1 MNCGS
6 PDQLPPASA
15 PSCFLN
21 LNWDQSMA
29 AAAAGDHLDPALS
42 SMVSSPASNST
53 AAAATDGLALH
64 GISPQPQYGGTPL
77 SSPPRLNLSMMGQFH
92 HYPPP
97 QVGGAGAGGLPI
109 LENLMPVG
117 HLDQFLADPGF
128 AERAARLSGFDGR
141 AGGSGYGG
149 AVPGQFGLPDAGP
162 VGALKELE
170 LGNGRDESS
179 VSNPASA
186 SAEMALKGP
195 SDGNARKRKA
205 NGKGKGKDGPM
216 PTSAKDLAKVCEQLR
231 SVWCSNSPRS
241 SVLEQIFYF
250 WSVLQE
256 ESSGKRCKS
265 ADESNGAEENSAK
278 GKAAQ
283 SNSENGGKKQGKD
296 STSKLPEPPK
306 DYIHVRARR
315 GEATDSHS
323 LAERVRREKISQR
336 MKLLQDLVPG
346 CNKVVGKAV
355 MLDEIINYVQS
366 LQRQVEFLS
375 MKLATVNPQLDF
387 NNLPNVLPKDM
398 HQSCGPLQNSH
409 FPLETSGA
417 PLSYIN
423 QPHQG
428 NPLGCSLTN
437 GMDNQSSMHP
447 LDPAFCRPMNS
458 QHPFLNGCSDA
469 ASQVGTFWQDDLQS
483 VVQMDIRQSHE
494 IATSSNSYNGS
505 LQTVHMKM
513 EL

>member
-1 MNCGS
+1 MNCGP
-6 PDQLPPASA
+6 PDQLPPATA

-21 LNWDQSMA
+21 LNWDQSMD
-29 AAAAGDHLDPALS
+29 AAAGGHLDPALS

-53 AAAATDGLALH
+53 GALH
-64 GISPQPQYGGTPL
+64 GISPQPHYGGGTPL
-77 SSPPRLNLSMMGQFH
+77 SSPPKLNLSMMGQFH
-92 HYPPP
+92 HYAAPP
-97 QVGGAGAGGLPI
+97 Q
-109 LENLMPVG
+109 EM
-117 HLDQFLADPGF
+117 
-128 AERAARLSGFDGR
+128 
-141 AGGSGYGG
+141 
-149 AVPGQFGLPDAGP
+149 
-162 VGALKELE
+162 E
-170 LGNGRDESS
+170 LGNTLDESS
-179 VSNPASA
+179 VSDPAPGG
-186 SAEMALKGP
+186 AEIPPKGA

-205 NGKGKGKDGPM
+205 SGKGKGKDSPM
-216 PTSAKDLAKVCEQLR
+216 STSAAKED
-231 SVWCSNSPRS
+231 
-241 SVLEQIFYF
+241 
-250 WSVLQE
+250 
-256 ESSGKRCKS
+256 SSGKRCKS
-265 ADESNGAEENSAK
+265 TEESNAAAEENSGK

-283 SNSENGGKKQGKD
+283 SNSENGGGKKQGKD
-296 STSKLPEPPK
+296 SSSKPPEPPK

-387 NNLPNVLPKDM
+387 NNLPNLLAKDM
-398 HQSCGPLQNSH
+398 HQSCSPLQSSH

-417 PLSYIN
+417 PLPYIN
-423 QPHQG
+423 QPQQG
-428 NPLGCSLTN
+428 NPLGCGLTN
-437 GMDNQSSMHP
+437 GMDNQGSMHP
-447 LDPAFCRPMNS
+447 LDPAFCRPMGS
-458 QHPFLNGCSDA
+458 HHPFLNGVSDA
-469 ASQVGTFWQDDLQS
+469 ASQVGAFWQDDLQS
-483 VVQMDIRQSHE
+483 VVQMDMGQSQE